1 MQWTVLIVDDKRSD
15 RQIIRK
21 SLDALNI
28 NADVKEFD
36 DGQELINFFEQDASA
51 DDQRFLALIDLS
63 MRKIDGFETIER
75 LSGTPT
81 GARTH
86 FVVVSD
92 SDRAADVR
100 RAKDA
105 GCTVYLQKPLTF
117 AKYGDL
123 IRQAIEKIRAHGDT
137 SIDLLL
143 PA

>member
-21 SLDALNI
+21 SLASLNV

-36 DGQELINFFEQDASA
+36 DGQELINFFEQITSAS
-51 DDQRFLALIDLS
+51 DQRFLALIDLS

-81 GARTH
+81 GKLTH

-92 SDRAADVR
+92 SDRAADIR
-100 RAKDA
+100 RAKEA
-105 GCTVYLQKPLTF
+105 GCTLYLQKPLTF
-117 AKYGDL
+117 PKYGEL
-123 IRQAIEKIRAHGDT
+123 IRQAIEKIRNHGDT
-137 SIDLLL
+137 SIDSLL